1 MLKIKVREFIKTYS
15 GFCAFSISDLLTTQ
29 FRKRTEHDVKGR
41 TERQEEE
48 KGSFMESKKYILAID
63 HGTTSTRAI
72 LFDHDCQIVSVAQ
85 QEGGVDYPAPGWVE
99 QDAND
104 IWLDT
109 LAVLAKVINQS
120 GIAPDQVKA
129 IGISNQ
135 RETSVLWDKN
145 TGLPIYKAIVWQSRQ
160 TSEICDRWKKEGLE
174 EMIMQKTGLRIDPYF
189 SASKIVWM
197 LENIPGAR
205 EKAERGDLLFGNMDS
220 WLVWKLSGGKLH
232 ITDATNASRTLLC
245 NIEEVAWD
253 DELLE
258 TFNIPKSILPKIV
271 PTSENY
277 GTTAPYVFFGKE
289 VPICSMVGDQ
299 QAALFGQLCL
309 EKGMAKNTYG
319 TGGFLL
325 MNTGHDI
332 VRSKSGLLSTIAWQ
346 IGDEITYALEGSIF
360 VSGSVMKWM
369 RDELHLFKN
378 VSETE
383 QMALDAGTTG
393 GVYVIPAFVGLA
405 APYWDDK
412 AKASIVGLTLGTNRD
427 HLVRAAIE
435 SMAFQAKEVLDAME
449 ADSGMPI
456 TKLKVDGG
464 AAANNFLLQFQADL
478 CRLPVERFKVN
489 ELTALG
495 AAFLAGLA
503 IGFWKKD
510 DLKIEVEREF
520 EPARD
525 EKEMDRRYE
534 DWKHAVNACLEFKPG
549 IL

>member
-1 MLKIKVREFIKTYS
+1 MKN
-15 GFCAFSISDLLTTQ
+15 
-29 FRKRTEHDVKGR
+29 
-41 TERQEEE
+41 
-48 KGSFMESKKYILAID
+48 KKFILAID

-72 LFDHDCQIVSVAQ
+72 LFDHNRKIVSVAQ

-99 QDAND
+99 QDAHD

-109 LAVLAKVINQS
+109 LAVLTKVVNQS
-120 GIAPDQVKA
+120 GIEPEQIDA

-160 TSEICDRWKKEGLE
+160 TSEICDQWKEEGLE
-174 EMIMQKTGLRIDPYF
+174 EIIRQKTGLRIDPYF

-197 LENIPGAR
+197 LDNIPGAR
-205 EKAERGDLLFGNMDS
+205 EKAEQGDLLFGTMDS
-220 WLVWKLSGGKLH
+220 WLVWKLTGGKQH
-232 ITDATNASRTLLC
+232 ITDATNASRTMLC
-245 NIEEVAWD
+245 NIESVQWD

-258 TFNIPKSILPKIV
+258 LFNIPRSILPKIV
-271 PTSENY
+271 PTSQNY
-277 GTTAPYVFFGKE
+277 GTTSPFAFFGRE

-325 MNTGHDI
+325 MNTGSTI
-332 VRSKSGLLSTIAWQ
+332 VRSQSGLLSTIAWQ
-346 IGDEITYALEGSIF
+346 IGDEVTYALEGSIF
-360 VSGSVMKWM
+360 VSGSIMKWM
-369 RDELHLFKN
+369 RDELHLFKD
-378 VSETE
+378 VSTTE
-383 QMALDAGTTG
+383 QMAIEAGTTA
-393 GVYVIPAFVGLA
+393 GVYVIPAFVGLG

-412 AKASIVGLTLGTNRD
+412 AKASIVGLSLGTNRN

-435 SMAFQAKEVLDAME
+435 SMAYQSKEVLDAME
-449 ADSGMPI
+449 ADSHTAI

-478 CRLPVERFKVN
+478 CQIPVERFKVN

-503 IGFWKKD
+503 IGFWNKD
-510 DLKIEVEREF
+510 DLKIEVERQF
-520 EPARD
+520 EPQRD
-525 EKEMDRRYE
+525 RQEMMRRY
-534 DWKHAVNACLEFKPG
+534 DNWKHAVQACVEFKPE

>member
-1 MLKIKVREFIKTYS
+1 MSNKE
-15 GFCAFSISDLLTTQ
+15 
-29 FRKRTEHDVKGR
+29 
-41 TERQEEE
+41 
-48 KGSFMESKKYILAID
+48 YILSID

-72 LFDHDCQIVSVAQ
+72 LFDHDCQIAGIAQ
-85 QEGGVDYPAPGWVE
+85 KEGGVDYPAPGWVE
-99 QDAND
+99 QDATS

-109 LAVLAKVINQS
+109 MAVMAGVLNNT
-120 GIAPDQVKA
+120 GIAPEQIRA

-135 RETSVLWDKN
+135 RETSVLWDKR

-160 TSEICDRWKKEGLE
+160 TSEICDRWKEQGLE
-174 EMIMQKTGLRIDPYF
+174 EMIRKKTGLRIDPYF

-197 LENIPGAR
+197 LENVPGAR
-205 EKAERGDLLFGNMDS
+205 ELAESGNLLFGNMDS
-220 WLVWKLSGGKLH
+220 WLVWKLTGGERH

-245 NIEEVAWD
+245 NIETLEWD

-258 TFNIPKSILPKIV
+258 AFNIPRSILPEIV

-277 GTTAPYVFFGKE
+277 GNTVPYAFFGLE

-325 MNTGHDI
+325 MNTGDDI
-332 VRSKSGLLSTIAWQ
+332 VRSENGLLSTIAWK
-346 IGDEITYALEGSIF
+346 IGDKITYALEGSIF

-369 RDELHLFKN
+369 RDELHLFEN
-378 VSETE
+378 VADTE
-383 QMALDAGTTG
+383 EMAINAGTTA
-393 GVYVIPAFVGLA
+393 GVYVIPAFVGLG

-412 AKASIVGLTLGTNRD
+412 AKASIVGLSLGTNRD
-427 HLVRAAIE
+427 QLVRAAIE
-435 SMAFQAKEVLDAME
+435 SMAYQAKDLLAAME
-449 ADSGMPI
+449 KDSGMPI
-456 TKLKVDGG
+456 SKLKVDGG
-464 AAANNFLLQFQADL
+464 AAANNFLLQFQSDL
-478 CRLPVERFKVN
+478 CQVPVERFKVN

-503 IGFWKKD
+503 IGFWTMD
-510 DLKIEVEREF
+510 DLSIEVERSFTPERST
-520 EPARD
+520 E
-525 EKEMDRRYE
+525 EMDARYSN
-534 DWKHAVNACLEFKPG
+534 WKHAVAACKEFKPD